1 MNKKNQYTDSV
12 KETLILT
19 LAVAI
24 IAAAVYF
31 FLVPSHASV
40 SSISGLG
47 IILALIMVTVTGC
60 DYTLEEK
67 REMKRYEK
75 QGRENAKNYIREKYG
90 IDAKITEI
98 NCEKYSSSPVPDFFP
113 APTGNVFVK
122 MKYKGADFLVAISGQ
137 KKNTD
142 GLDNYQFQEIATAF
156 AQEMY
161 NITGLHAESAYV
173 CYGEYG
179 TVKDEKNGM
188 IHTFYDGENLA
199 EVLQKESARAV
210 VSYANQDVEQI
221 PVSQIS
227 QKTGVDTILLTD
239 YESREA
245 YQTVRCPYYNLA
257 GWPIENGIENQLYL
271 MNGYRVVGA
280 GEDTYVKCEKK
291 IQDDI
296 ILITENPKD
305 QIILEKTSLDS
316 QENWNGNGFID
327 AKQVA
332 SAYAFDTNS
341 EKVYVYFPVE
351 KLDTKEVKEAQL
363 VKQYQ
368 YKGETC
374 YDNIISK
381 VTDDGK
387 YIHGI
392 VYTRDE
398 TEIKISVF
406 IDK

>member
-1 MNKKNQYTDSV
+1 MRGWIGRRCMEKRK
-12 KETLILT
+12 
-19 LAVAI
+19 
-24 IAAAVYF
+24 AVYWI
-31 FLVPSHASV
+31 L
-40 SSISGLG
+40 
-47 IILALIMVTVTGC
+47 LALIMVTVTGC
-60 DYTLEEK
+60 GYTLEEK

-113 APTGNVFVK
+113 SPTGNVFVK

-142 GLDNYQFQEIATAF
+142 GLDNYQFQEISTAF

-332 SAYAFDTNS
+332 SAYTFDTNS

>member
-1 MNKKNQYTDSV
+1 MRGWIGRRCMGKRK
-12 KETLILT
+12 
-19 LAVAI
+19 
-24 IAAAVYF
+24 AVYWI
-31 FLVPSHASV
+31 L
-40 SSISGLG
+40 
-47 IILALIMVTVTGC
+47 LALIMVTVTGC
-60 DYTLEEK
+60 GYTLEEK

-75 QGRENAKNYIREKYG
+75 QGRENAKNYIRKKYG

-113 APTGNVFVK
+113 SPTGNVFVK

-137 KKNTD
+137 KKNMD

-210 VSYANQDVEQI
+210 VSYADQEVEQI
-221 PVSQIS
+221 HVSQIS

-280 GEDTYVKCEKK
+280 VEDTYVKCEKK

-406 IDK
+406 IDQ

>member
-1 MNKKNQYTDSV
+1 MRGWIGRRCMGKRK
-12 KETLILT
+12 
-19 LAVAI
+19 
-24 IAAAVYF
+24 AVYWI
-31 FLVPSHASV
+31 L
-40 SSISGLG
+40 
-47 IILALIMVTVTGC
+47 LALIVVTVTGC
-60 DYTLEEK
+60 GYTLEEK

-113 APTGNVFVK
+113 SPTGNVFVK

-271 MNGYRVVGA
+271 INGYRVVGA

-305 QIILEKTSLDS
+305 QILLEKTSLDS

-368 YKGETC
+368 YKGETR

-406 IDK
+406 IDQ

>member
-1 MNKKNQYTDSV
+1 MRGWIGRRCMGKRK
-12 KETLILT
+12 
-19 LAVAI
+19 
-24 IAAAVYF
+24 AVYWI
-31 FLVPSHASV
+31 L
-40 SSISGLG
+40 
-47 IILALIMVTVTGC
+47 LALIVVTVTGC
-60 DYTLEEK
+60 GYTLEEK

-113 APTGNVFVK
+113 SPTGNVFVK
-122 MKYKGADFLVAISGQ
+122 MKYRGADFLVAISGQ

-332 SAYAFDTNS
+332 SAYTFDTNS
-341 EKVYVYFPVE
+341 EKVYAYFPVE

-406 IDK
+406 IDQ

>member
-1 MNKKNQYTDSV
+1 MRGWIGRRCMGKRK
-12 KETLILT
+12 
-19 LAVAI
+19 
-24 IAAAVYF
+24 AVYWI
-31 FLVPSHASV
+31 L
-40 SSISGLG
+40 
-47 IILALIMVTVTGC
+47 LALIMVTVTGC
-60 DYTLEEK
+60 GYTLEEK

-122 MKYKGADFLVAISGQ
+122 MKYEGADFLVAISGQ

-341 EKVYVYFPVE
+341 EKLYVYFPVE

-406 IDK
+406 IDQ

>member
-1 MNKKNQYTDSV
+1 MRGWIGRRCMGKRK
-12 KETLILT
+12 
-19 LAVAI
+19 
-24 IAAAVYF
+24 AVYWI
-31 FLVPSHASV
+31 L
-40 SSISGLG
+40 
-47 IILALIMVTVTGC
+47 LALIMVTVTGC
-60 DYTLEEK
+60 GYTLEEK

-113 APTGNVFVK
+113 SPTGNVFVK

-227 QKTGVDTILLTD
+227 QKTGIDTILLTD

-271 MNGYRVVGA
+271 INGYRVVGA

-406 IDK
+406 IDQ

>member
-1 MNKKNQYTDSV
+1 MWGRIGRRCMGKRK
-12 KETLILT
+12 
-19 LAVAI
+19 
-24 IAAAVYF
+24 AVYWI
-31 FLVPSHASV
+31 L
-40 SSISGLG
+40 
-47 IILALIMVTVTGC
+47 LALIMATVTGC
-60 DYTLEEK
+60 GYTLEEK

-113 APTGNVFVK
+113 SPTGNVFVK
-122 MKYKGADFLVAISGQ
+122 MKYKGADFFVVISGQ

-296 ILITENPKD
+296 ILITENPKE

-332 SAYAFDTNS
+332 SAYTFDTNS

-351 KLDTKEVKEAQL
+351 KLDTKDVKEAQL

-406 IDK
+406 LDKQ

>member
-1 MNKKNQYTDSV
+1 MRGWIGRRCMGKRK
-12 KETLILT
+12 
-19 LAVAI
+19 
-24 IAAAVYF
+24 AVYWI
-31 FLVPSHASV
+31 L
-40 SSISGLG
+40 
-47 IILALIMVTVTGC
+47 LALIMVTVTGC
-60 DYTLEEK
+60 GYTLEEK

-113 APTGNVFVK
+113 SPTGNVFVK

-199 EVLQKESARAV
+199 EVLQKKSARAV

-406 IDK
+406 IDQ

>member
-1 MNKKNQYTDSV
+1 MRGWIGRRCMGKRK
-12 KETLILT
+12 
-19 LAVAI
+19 
-24 IAAAVYF
+24 AVYWI
-31 FLVPSHASV
+31 L
-40 SSISGLG
+40 
-47 IILALIMVTVTGC
+47 LALIMVTVTGC
-60 DYTLEEK
+60 GYTLEEK

-332 SAYAFDTNS
+332 SAYTFDTNS

-398 TEIKISVF
+398 TEIKMSVF
-406 IDK
+406 IDQ

>member
-1 MNKKNQYTDSV
+1 MRGWIGRRCTGKRK
-12 KETLILT
+12 
-19 LAVAI
+19 
-24 IAAAVYF
+24 AVYWI
-31 FLVPSHASV
+31 L
-40 SSISGLG
+40 
-47 IILALIMVTVTGC
+47 LALIMVTVTGC
-60 DYTLEEK
+60 GYTLEEK

-113 APTGNVFVK
+113 SPTGNVFVK

-316 QENWNGNGFID
+316 QKNWNGNGFID

-406 IDK
+406 IDQ

>member
-1 MNKKNQYTDSV
+1 MRGWIGRRCMGKRKVVYW
-12 KETLILT
+12 IL
-19 LAVAI
+19 
-24 IAAAVYF
+24 
-31 FLVPSHASV
+31 
-40 SSISGLG
+40 
-47 IILALIMVTVTGC
+47 LALIMVTVTGC
-60 DYTLEEK
+60 GYTLEEK

-113 APTGNVFVK
+113 SPTGNVFVK

-210 VSYANQDVEQI
+210 VSYADQDVEQI
-221 PVSQIS
+221 HVSQIS

-316 QENWNGNGFID
+316 QKNWNGNGFID

-381 VTDDGK
+381 VTHDGK

-406 IDK
+406 IDQ

>member
-1 MNKKNQYTDSV
+1 
-12 KETLILT
+12 
-19 LAVAI
+19 
-24 IAAAVYF
+24 
-31 FLVPSHASV
+31 
-40 SSISGLG
+40 
-47 IILALIMVTVTGC
+47 
-60 DYTLEEK
+60 
-67 REMKRYEK
+67 
-75 QGRENAKNYIREKYG
+75 
-90 IDAKITEI
+90 
-98 NCEKYSSSPVPDFFP
+98 
-113 APTGNVFVK
+113 
-122 MKYKGADFLVAISGQ
+122 
-137 KKNTD
+137 
-142 GLDNYQFQEIATAF
+142 
-156 AQEMY
+156 
-161 NITGLHAESAYV
+161 
-173 CYGEYG
+173 
-179 TVKDEKNGM
+179 M

-227 QKTGVDTILLTD
+227 QKTGVDTILLTE

-332 SAYAFDTNS
+332 NAYTFDTNS

-406 IDK
+406 IDQ

>member
-1 MNKKNQYTDSV
+1 MRGWIGRRCMGKRK
-12 KETLILT
+12 
-19 LAVAI
+19 
-24 IAAAVYF
+24 AVYWI
-31 FLVPSHASV
+31 L
-40 SSISGLG
+40 
-47 IILALIMVTVTGC
+47 LALIMVTVTGC
-60 DYTLEEK
+60 GYTLEEK

-75 QGRENAKNYIREKYG
+75 QGWENAKNYIREKYG

-113 APTGNVFVK
+113 SPTGNVFAK
-122 MKYKGADFLVAISGQ
+122 MKYKGADFFVAISGQ

-227 QKTGVDTILLTD
+227 QKTGIDTILLTD

-257 GWPIENGIENQLYL
+257 GWPIENGIENQLCR

-406 IDK
+406 IDQ

>member
-1 MNKKNQYTDSV
+1 MRGWIGRRCMGKRK
-12 KETLILT
+12 
-19 LAVAI
+19 
-24 IAAAVYF
+24 AVYWI
-31 FLVPSHASV
+31 L
-40 SSISGLG
+40 
-47 IILALIMVTVTGC
+47 LALIMVTVTGC
-60 DYTLEEK
+60 GYTLEEK

-113 APTGNVFVK
+113 SPTGNVFVK

-210 VSYANQDVEQI
+210 VSYVNQDVEQI

-245 YQTVRCPYYNLA
+245 YQTVGCPYYNLA

-406 IDK
+406 IDQ

>member
-1 MNKKNQYTDSV
+1 MRGWIGRRCMGKRK
-12 KETLILT
+12 
-19 LAVAI
+19 
-24 IAAAVYF
+24 AVYWIF
-31 FLVPSHASV
+31 
-40 SSISGLG
+40 
-47 IILALIMVTVTGC
+47 LALIMVTVTGC
-60 DYTLEEK
+60 GYTLEEK

-113 APTGNVFVK
+113 SPTGNVFVK

-332 SAYAFDTNS
+332 SAYTFDTNS
-341 EKVYVYFPVE
+341 EKVYAYFPVE

-406 IDK
+406 IDQ

>member
-1 MNKKNQYTDSV
+1 MGKRK
-12 KETLILT
+12 
-19 LAVAI
+19 
-24 IAAAVYF
+24 AVYWI
-31 FLVPSHASV
+31 L
-40 SSISGLG
+40 
-47 IILALIMVTVTGC
+47 LALIMVTVTGC
-60 DYTLEEK
+60 GYTLEEK

-113 APTGNVFVK
+113 SPTGNVFVK
-122 MKYKGADFLVAISGQ
+122 MKYKGAEFLVAISGQ

-161 NITGLHAESAYV
+161 NITGLHAESAYA

-188 IHTFYDGENLA
+188 IHTFYDGKNLA

-257 GWPIENGIENQLYL
+257 GWPIEKGIENQLYL

-332 SAYAFDTNS
+332 SAYTFDTNS

-406 IDK
+406 IDQ

>member
-1 MNKKNQYTDSV
+1 MRGWIGRRCMGKRK
-12 KETLILT
+12 
-19 LAVAI
+19 
-24 IAAAVYF
+24 AVYWI
-31 FLVPSHASV
+31 L
-40 SSISGLG
+40 
-47 IILALIMVTVTGC
+47 LALIMVTVTGC

-113 APTGNVFVK
+113 TPTGNVFVK

>member
-1 MNKKNQYTDSV
+1 MRGWIGRRCMGKRK
-12 KETLILT
+12 
-19 LAVAI
+19 
-24 IAAAVYF
+24 AVYWI
-31 FLVPSHASV
+31 L
-40 SSISGLG
+40 
-47 IILALIMVTVTGC
+47 LALIMVTVTGC
-60 DYTLEEK
+60 GYTLKEK

-113 APTGNVFVK
+113 SPTGNVFVK

-332 SAYAFDTNS
+332 SAYTFDTNS

-406 IDK
+406 IDQ

>member
-1 MNKKNQYTDSV
+1 MRGWIGRRCMGKRK
-12 KETLILT
+12 
-19 LAVAI
+19 
-24 IAAAVYF
+24 AVYWI
-31 FLVPSHASV
+31 L
-40 SSISGLG
+40 
-47 IILALIMVTVTGC
+47 LALIMVTVTGC
-60 DYTLEEK
+60 GYTLEEK

-113 APTGNVFVK
+113 SPTGNVFVK
-122 MKYKGADFLVAISGQ
+122 MKYEGADFLVAISGQ

-305 QIILEKTSLDS
+305 QIILDKTSLDS

>member
-1 MNKKNQYTDSV
+1 MRGWIGRRCMGKRK
-12 KETLILT
+12 
-19 LAVAI
+19 
-24 IAAAVYF
+24 AVYWI
-31 FLVPSHASV
+31 L
-40 SSISGLG
+40 
-47 IILALIMVTVTGC
+47 LALIMVTVTGC
-60 DYTLEEK
+60 GYTLEEK

-75 QGRENAKNYIREKYG
+75 QGRGNAKNYIREKYG

-113 APTGNVFVK
+113 SPTGNVFVK

-245 YQTVRCPYYNLA
+245 YQTVRCPFYNLA

-280 GEDTYVKCEKK
+280 GEETYVKCEKK

-368 YKGETC
+368 SKGETC

-406 IDK
+406 IDQ

>member
-1 MNKKNQYTDSV
+1 MRGWIGRRCMGKRKVVYW
-12 KETLILT
+12 IL
-19 LAVAI
+19 
-24 IAAAVYF
+24 
-31 FLVPSHASV
+31 
-40 SSISGLG
+40 
-47 IILALIMVTVTGC
+47 LALIMVTVTGC
-60 DYTLEEK
+60 GYTLEEK

-113 APTGNVFVK
+113 SPTGNVFVK

-210 VSYANQDVEQI
+210 VSYADQDVEQI
-221 PVSQIS
+221 HVSQIS

-280 GEDTYVKCEKK
+280 GEDTYVKYEKK

-316 QENWNGNGFID
+316 QKNWNGNGFID

-406 IDK
+406 IDQ

>member
-1 MNKKNQYTDSV
+1 MRGWIGRRCMGKRK
-12 KETLILT
+12 
-19 LAVAI
+19 
-24 IAAAVYF
+24 AVYWI
-31 FLVPSHASV
+31 L
-40 SSISGLG
+40 
-47 IILALIMVTVTGC
+47 LALIMVTVTGC
-60 DYTLEEK
+60 GYTLEEK

-113 APTGNVFVK
+113 SPTGNVFVK
-122 MKYKGADFLVAISGQ
+122 LKYKGAEFLVAISGQ

-296 ILITENPKD
+296 ILITENPKN

-332 SAYAFDTNS
+332 NAYTFDTNS

-406 IDK
+406 IDQ

>member
-1 MNKKNQYTDSV
+1 MRGWIGRRCMGKRK
-12 KETLILT
+12 
-19 LAVAI
+19 
-24 IAAAVYF
+24 AVYWI
-31 FLVPSHASV
+31 L
-40 SSISGLG
+40 
-47 IILALIMVTVTGC
+47 LALIVVTVTGC
-60 DYTLEEK
+60 GYTLEEK

-113 APTGNVFVK
+113 SPTGNVFVK

-271 MNGYRVVGA
+271 INGYRVVGA

-332 SAYAFDTNS
+332 SAYTFDTNS

>member
-1 MNKKNQYTDSV
+1 MRGWIGRRCMGKRK
-12 KETLILT
+12 
-19 LAVAI
+19 
-24 IAAAVYF
+24 AVYWI
-31 FLVPSHASV
+31 L
-40 SSISGLG
+40 
-47 IILALIMVTVTGC
+47 LALIMVTVTGC
-60 DYTLEEK
+60 GYTLKEK

-113 APTGNVFVK
+113 SPTGNVFVK
-122 MKYKGADFLVAISGQ
+122 MKYKGAEFLVAISGQ

-142 GLDNYQFQEIATAF
+142 GLDNYQFREIATAF

-332 SAYAFDTNS
+332 SAYTFDTNS

-406 IDK
+406 IDQ

>member
-1 MNKKNQYTDSV
+1 MRGWIGRRCMGKRK
-12 KETLILT
+12 
-19 LAVAI
+19 
-24 IAAAVYF
+24 AVYWI
-31 FLVPSHASV
+31 L
-40 SSISGLG
+40 
-47 IILALIMVTVTGC
+47 LALIMVTVTGC
-60 DYTLEEK
+60 GYTLEEK

-75 QGRENAKNYIREKYG
+75 QGRGNAKNYIREKYG

-113 APTGNVFVK
+113 SPTGNVFVK
-122 MKYKGADFLVAISGQ
+122 MKYKGAEFLVAISGQ

-271 MNGYRVVGA
+271 MNGYRVVGV

-296 ILITENPKD
+296 ILITENPKN

-316 QENWNGNGFID
+316 QENWNGNGFIN

-406 IDK
+406 IDQ

>member
-1 MNKKNQYTDSV
+1 MRGWIGRRCMGKRK
-12 KETLILT
+12 
-19 LAVAI
+19 
-24 IAAAVYF
+24 AVYWI
-31 FLVPSHASV
+31 L
-40 SSISGLG
+40 
-47 IILALIMVTVTGC
+47 LALIMVTVTGC
-60 DYTLEEK
+60 GYTLEEK

-113 APTGNVFVK
+113 SPTGNVFVK

-188 IHTFYDGENLA
+188 IHTFYEGENLA

-245 YQTVRCPYYNLA
+245 YQTVGCPYYNLA

-291 IQDDI
+291 IQEDI

-332 SAYAFDTNS
+332 SAYTFDTNS

-381 VTDDGK
+381 VTDNGK

-406 IDK
+406 IDQ

>member
-1 MNKKNQYTDSV
+1 MRGWIGRRCMGKRK
-12 KETLILT
+12 
-19 LAVAI
+19 
-24 IAAAVYF
+24 AVYWI
-31 FLVPSHASV
+31 L
-40 SSISGLG
+40 
-47 IILALIMVTVTGC
+47 LALIVVTVTGC
-60 DYTLEEK
+60 GYTLEEK

-113 APTGNVFVK
+113 SPTGNVFVK

-406 IDK
+406 IDQ

>member
-1 MNKKNQYTDSV
+1 MRGWIGRRCMGKRKVVYW
-12 KETLILT
+12 IL
-19 LAVAI
+19 
-24 IAAAVYF
+24 
-31 FLVPSHASV
+31 
-40 SSISGLG
+40 
-47 IILALIMVTVTGC
+47 LALIMVTVTGC
-60 DYTLEEK
+60 GYTLEEK

-75 QGRENAKNYIREKYG
+75 QGRENAKNYIRKKYG

-113 APTGNVFVK
+113 SPTGNVFVK

-137 KKNTD
+137 KKNMD

-406 IDK
+406 IDQ

>member
-1 MNKKNQYTDSV
+1 MRGWIGRRCMGKRK
-12 KETLILT
+12 
-19 LAVAI
+19 
-24 IAAAVYF
+24 AVYWI
-31 FLVPSHASV
+31 L
-40 SSISGLG
+40 
-47 IILALIMVTVTGC
+47 LALIMVTVTGC
-60 DYTLEEK
+60 GYTLEEK

-113 APTGNVFVK
+113 SPTGNVFVK

-210 VSYANQDVEQI
+210 VSYVNQDVEQI

-245 YQTVRCPYYNLA
+245 YQMVRCPYYNLA

>member
-1 MNKKNQYTDSV
+1 MRGWIGRRCMGKRK
-12 KETLILT
+12 
-19 LAVAI
+19 
-24 IAAAVYF
+24 AVYWIF
-31 FLVPSHASV
+31 
-40 SSISGLG
+40 
-47 IILALIMVTVTGC
+47 LALIMVTVTGC
-60 DYTLEEK
+60 GYTLEEK

-113 APTGNVFVK
+113 SPTGNVFVK

-305 QIILEKTSLDS
+305 QIILDKTSLDS

-332 SAYAFDTNS
+332 SVYAFDTNS

-406 IDK
+406 IDQ

>member
-1 MNKKNQYTDSV
+1 MRGWIGRRCMGKRK
-12 KETLILT
+12 
-19 LAVAI
+19 
-24 IAAAVYF
+24 AVYWI
-31 FLVPSHASV
+31 L
-40 SSISGLG
+40 
-47 IILALIMVTVTGC
+47 LALIMVTVTGC
-60 DYTLEEK
+60 GYTLEEK

-113 APTGNVFVK
+113 SPTGNVFVK

-142 GLDNYQFQEIATAF
+142 GLDNYQFREIATAF

-406 IDK
+406 IDQ

>member
-1 MNKKNQYTDSV
+1 MRGWIGRRCMGKRK
-12 KETLILT
+12 
-19 LAVAI
+19 
-24 IAAAVYF
+24 AVYWI
-31 FLVPSHASV
+31 L
-40 SSISGLG
+40 
-47 IILALIMVTVTGC
+47 LALIMVTVTGC
-60 DYTLEEK
+60 GYTLEEK

-75 QGRENAKNYIREKYG
+75 QGRENAKNYIRKKYG

-113 APTGNVFVK
+113 SPTGNVFVK

-137 KKNTD
+137 KKNMD

-210 VSYANQDVEQI
+210 VSYADQDVEQI
-221 PVSQIS
+221 HVSQIS

-406 IDK
+406 IDQ

>member
-1 MNKKNQYTDSV
+1 MRGWIGRRCMGKRK
-12 KETLILT
+12 
-19 LAVAI
+19 
-24 IAAAVYF
+24 AVYWI
-31 FLVPSHASV
+31 L
-40 SSISGLG
+40 
-47 IILALIMVTVTGC
+47 LALIMVTVTGC
-60 DYTLEEK
+60 GYTLEEK

-332 SAYAFDTNS
+332 SAYAFDANS

-406 IDK
+406 IDQ

>member
-1 MNKKNQYTDSV
+1 MRGWIGRRCMGKRK
-12 KETLILT
+12 
-19 LAVAI
+19 
-24 IAAAVYF
+24 AVYWI
-31 FLVPSHASV
+31 L
-40 SSISGLG
+40 
-47 IILALIMVTVTGC
+47 LALIMVTVTGC
-60 DYTLEEK
+60 GYTLEEK

-98 NCEKYSSSPVPDFFP
+98 NCEKYSSSPVPNFFP
-113 APTGNVFVK
+113 SPTGNVFVK

-406 IDK
+406 IDQ

>member
-1 MNKKNQYTDSV
+1 MRGWIGRRCIGKRK
-12 KETLILT
+12 
-19 LAVAI
+19 
-24 IAAAVYF
+24 AVYWI
-31 FLVPSHASV
+31 L
-40 SSISGLG
+40 
-47 IILALIMVTVTGC
+47 LALIMVTVTGC
-60 DYTLEEK
+60 GYTLEEK

-113 APTGNVFVK
+113 SPTGNVFVK

-210 VSYANQDVEQI
+210 VSYVNQDVEQI

-406 IDK
+406 IDQ

>member
-1 MNKKNQYTDSV
+1 MRGWIGRRCMGKRK
-12 KETLILT
+12 
-19 LAVAI
+19 
-24 IAAAVYF
+24 AVYWIL
-31 FLVPSHASV
+31 LV
-40 SSISGLG
+40 
-47 IILALIMVTVTGC
+47 LIMVTVTGC
-60 DYTLEEK
+60 GYTLEEK

-406 IDK
+406 IDQ

>member
-1 MNKKNQYTDSV
+1 MRGWIGRRCMGKRK
-12 KETLILT
+12 
-19 LAVAI
+19 
-24 IAAAVYF
+24 AVYWI
-31 FLVPSHASV
+31 L
-40 SSISGLG
+40 
-47 IILALIMVTVTGC
+47 LALIMVTVTGC
-60 DYTLEEK
+60 GYTLEEK

-188 IHTFYDGENLA
+188 IYTFYDGENLA

-332 SAYAFDTNS
+332 SAYTFDTNS

>member
-1 MNKKNQYTDSV
+1 MRGWIGRRCMGKRK
-12 KETLILT
+12 
-19 LAVAI
+19 
-24 IAAAVYF
+24 AVYWIF
-31 FLVPSHASV
+31 
-40 SSISGLG
+40 
-47 IILALIMVTVTGC
+47 LALIMVTVTGC
-60 DYTLEEK
+60 GYTLEEK

-113 APTGNVFVK
+113 SPTGNVFVK

-188 IHTFYDGENLA
+188 IHTFYDGENVA

-227 QKTGVDTILLTD
+227 QKTGIDTILLTD

-305 QIILEKTSLDS
+305 QIILDKTSLDS

-406 IDK
+406 IDQ

>member
-1 MNKKNQYTDSV
+1 MRGWIGRRCMGKRK
-12 KETLILT
+12 
-19 LAVAI
+19 
-24 IAAAVYF
+24 AVYWI
-31 FLVPSHASV
+31 L
-40 SSISGLG
+40 
-47 IILALIMVTVTGC
+47 LALIMVTVTGC
-60 DYTLEEK
+60 GYTLEEK

-137 KKNTD
+137 KKNMD

-210 VSYANQDVEQI
+210 VSYADQDVEQI
-221 PVSQIS
+221 HVSQIS

-406 IDK
+406 LDKQ

>member
-1 MNKKNQYTDSV
+1 MRGWIGRRCMGKRK
-12 KETLILT
+12 
-19 LAVAI
+19 
-24 IAAAVYF
+24 AVYWI
-31 FLVPSHASV
+31 L
-40 SSISGLG
+40 
-47 IILALIMVTVTGC
+47 LALIMATVTGC
-60 DYTLEEK
+60 GYTLEEK

-75 QGRENAKNYIREKYG
+75 QGQENAKNYIRKKYG

-113 APTGNVFVK
+113 SPTGNVFVK

-156 AQEMY
+156 AQEIY

-221 PVSQIS
+221 PASQIS

-271 MNGYRVVGA
+271 MNGYRVVRT

-296 ILITENPKD
+296 ILITENPKE
-305 QIILEKTSLDS
+305 QITLEKSSLDP

-332 SAYAFDTNS
+332 SAYTLDTNS
-341 EKVYVYFPVE
+341 EKIYAYFPVE
-351 KLDTKEVKEAQL
+351 KLDTKDVKEVQL

-368 YKGETC
+368 YKGKTC

-398 TEIKISVF
+398 TEIKISVLL
-406 IDK
+406 DKQ